1 MPVDPEDS
9 AAVSSTMVGVV
20 DVGSSEKEEKSSEA
34 DSPMVPFSRLFRFY
48 GPTERLMLAF
58 GLTCC
63 AVGGAAFPC
72 INIAFGE
79 LLDSTASLANVEETT
94 RNAVFF
100 MIGVACVLGVS
111 LFLGFGFTSWAA
123 VRGANNTRREYVKAL
138 MAQDVRFFDDAKA
151 GELAA
156 ATSERCQELQNGT
169 AKKLGEFVQAVFTG
183 VGGIGVGFYFS
194 WKLSLVILAGVPLL
208 GLATWGLI
216 KATTLLQQANPAY
229 EKAGAVAT
237 ESVGAARVVA
247 ALNAQADA
255 AARYESHL
263 GEAEKHATRNQW
275 RISFASGGLFGSMFF
290 MYAFGL
296 WFGAYLIASSTDD
309 AMKKYPPP
317 SGLTDPLDATWGA
330 HANHSAALCF
340 DAKTGDF
347 YEGDAR
353 LACACALDYSLLP
366 AGDGSDG
373 GALANPNCGC
383 GYRVGGFAADSGLN
397 AGSSPCVSGGTVI
410 MVFFSV
416 LFGGFMFGA
425 AGASIESIVKA
436 RVAAHKLHAVIDRK
450 PRGGEGADARA
461 PVGLDLPVS
470 SVKGL
475 IEFRGVHFSYGAR
488 PVFAGLDLRVP
499 AGATVALVGESG
511 CGKSTVGRL
520 LERFYDPAGGRVLL
534 DGLDISSIRIDA
546 LRAAIGVVSQE
557 PLLFQDTIRAN
568 IAAGAAGKDANAVPL
583 GDVVAAARAG
593 MAHDFIASFPDGY
606 DTVVGGKNSKL
617 SGGQKQRIA
626 IARAALR
633 NPAILILDEAT
644 SALDTENERL
654 VQDALDALV
663 AGAPRTTIVI
673 AHRLTTVRGSDKIV
687 VLGSA
692 DAAGGMAGGG
702 SAAGSVVLEEGTHDA
717 LMARPGG
724 RYRAL
729 VGLGGSTGGSRNASS
744 ARLSP
749 LGGSRSASAADVAA
763 LQQAIAG
770 VTDAKG
776 TENNGSDAKKTV
788 KKDAKK
794 EGTASAAPKVNVK
807 RIWAYSEP
815 ETRLLVLGGFVAL
828 ANGCVFPSIA
838 LVFAEMLS
846 LFYSQ
851 DTDHIMAGAVT
862 FGSIFI
868 GVSVASWTL
877 SGFQGGLFAVVGERL
892 TTRLRV
898 HLFRAILRQD
908 QTFFDDPANSVGALT
923 ANLRTDTS
931 SVRAATGQSLGS
943 AVQTFGSLCFGL
955 SVAMAASWK
964 YGLVLLAAVP
974 ILSVGEMINMENLA
988 SGDAAVSEAMGASA
1002 AHVGETAAMIREVKA
1017 FGLERTMFAAYDG
1030 LLSAPRR
1037 EERDKALR
1045 GAAAFGLA
1053 QSMTMLFYAFAF
1065 WYGAELISQGE
1076 IDFYDF
1082 MKALWALGFCAA
1094 GAGQAAAFAG
1104 DAAAA
1109 QTAASRVF
1117 GMIDR
1122 VPAIDA
1128 QPFLEGALPGA
1139 VDKGMEVRPVPSS
1152 ETEAASAGKGR
1163 IIPDSDFRGR
1173 VAFDDVKFS
1182 YPQRPESAVLNRLS
1196 FAVEPGTTV
1205 ALIGQS
1211 GSGKSTAVQLLE
1223 RFYDPVTP
1231 EALKARLE
1239 EARSAEKARAENAAA
1254 KGEDAKKKGAEK
1266 RKKNVSLE
1274 SVAVVP
1280 DDVSGNECHESNAGV
1295 VSLDGVDVRS
1305 LDPLW
1310 LRSQIGL
1317 VEQEPTL
1324 FSGTVHDNI
1333 AAGKTRGAPAT
1344 RAEVCEAARI
1354 ANAHEFVSR
1363 MDKGYDSEV
1372 GVGGGLVSGGQK
1384 QRIAI
1389 ARAIIGD
1396 PKILLLDEAT
1406 SALDN
1411 ESEKLVQSALD
1422 GLLSGFRKRTTI
1434 VIAHRL
1440 STIRNADKICILE
1453 NDGAGARVVEEGTH
1467 DELMRAGGRYVAL
1480 RAAYD
1485 DDGV

>member
-1 MPVDPEDS
+1 
-9 AAVSSTMVGVV
+9 MVGVV
-20 DVGSSEKEEKSSEA
+20 DVGSSEKEEISSDA
-34 DSPMVPFSRLFRFY
+34 DSPMVPFSYLFRFY
-48 GPTERLMLAF
+48 GPTERLMLSF
-58 GLTCC
+58 GLSCC

-79 LLDSTASLANVEETT
+79 LLDSTASLSNVEETT

-100 MIGVACVLGVS
+100 MIGVACVLGAS

-183 VGGIGVGFYFS
+183 VGGIAVGFYFS

-208 GLATWGLI
+208 ALATWGLI

-263 GEAEKHATRNQW
+263 GEAEKHATKNQW

-317 SGLTDPLDATWGA
+317 PGLTDPLDPTWGA

-340 DAKTGDF
+340 DSKTGAF
-347 YEGDAR
+347 YEGDAL
-353 LACACALDYSLLP
+353 LACACALDYSQLP
-366 AGDGSDG
+366 AADNGDGT
-373 GALANPNCGC
+373 LASPNCGC
-383 GYRVGGFAADSGLN
+383 GYRVGGFAANSGLN

-410 MVFFSV
+410 MVFFAV
-416 LFGGFMFGA
+416 LIGGFMFGA
-425 AGASIESIVKA
+425 AGSSIESIVKA

-461 PVGLDLPVS
+461 PVGIDLPVS

-568 IAAGAAGKDANAVPL
+568 IAAGAAGKEANAVPL

-974 ILSVGEMINMENLA
+974 ILSIGEMINMENLA

-1152 ETEAASAGKGR
+1152 ESEAASAGKGR

-1223 RFYDPVTP
+1223 RFYDPITP
-1231 EALKARLE
+1231 EALKSRIY
-1239 EARSAEKARAENAAA
+1239 AEKERVGKKALAAVSAAA
-1254 KGEDAKKKGAEK
+1254 PAKDGAVLTS
-1266 RKKNVSLE
+1266 VS
-1274 SVAVVP
+1274 VVP
-1280 DDVSGNECHESNAGV
+1280 DAPSVRFDAGV
-1295 VSLDGVDVRS
+1295 VTLDGVDVRS

-1310 LRSQIGL
+1310 LRSRIGL

-1333 AAGKTRGAPAT
+1333 AAGKTTGAPAT
-1344 RAEVCEAARI
+1344 RAEVMEAARV

-1396 PKILLLDEAT
+1396 PTILLLDEAT

-1422 GLLSGFRKRTTI
+1422 GLLSGFRKRTTV

-1485 DDGV
+1485 DDNDA

>member
-1 MPVDPEDS
+1 MSGDPKDS
-9 AAVSSTMVGVV
+9 AAVSSTMVGVI
-20 DVGSSEKEEKSSEA
+20 DVGSSEKDEKSSEA

-247 ALNAQADA
+247 ALNAQADK

-263 GEAEKHATRNQW
+263 GEAEKHATKNQW
-275 RISFASGGLFGSMFF
+275 RIAFASGGLFGSMFF

-317 SGLTDPLDATWGA
+317 PGLTDPLDEVWGA

-340 DAKTGDF
+340 DSKTGDF

-353 LACACALDYSLLP
+353 LACACALDYSLLTA
-366 AGDGSDG
+366 AGADGG

-383 GYRVGGFAADSGLN
+383 GYRVGGFSADSGLN

-436 RVAAHKLHAVIDRK
+436 RIAAHKLHAVIDRK
-450 PRGGEGADARA
+450 PRGGEGADARR
-461 PVGLDLPVS
+461 PVGTDLRVS
-470 SVKGL
+470 AVKGAV
-475 IEFRGVHFSYGAR
+475 EFRDVHFSYGAR
-488 PVFAGLDLRVP
+488 PVFAGLNLHIP

-511 CGKSTVGRL
+511 CGKSTIGRL
-520 LERFYDPAGGRVLL
+520 LERFYDPASGRVLL
-534 DGLDISSIRIDA
+534 DGADISSIRIDA

-568 IAAGAAGKDANAVPL
+568 IAAGAAGKDAASVPL

-663 AGAPRTTIVI
+663 ATSASRTTVVI
-673 AHRLTTVRGSDKIV
+673 AHRLTTVRGADKIV

-702 SAAGSVVLEEGTHDA
+702 SATGSVVLEEGTHDA

-724 RYRAL
+724 RYKAL
-729 VGLGGSTGGSRNASS
+729 VGLGGSKGGSKNASS
-744 ARLSP
+744 AQVSK
-749 LGGSRSASAADVAA
+749 LGGGHSASAADAAA
-763 LQQAIAG
+763 LQRAIAG
-770 VTDAKG
+770 VVDLDEAKG
-776 TENNGSDAKKTV
+776 A

-794 EGTASAAPKVNVK
+794 DEKEAASRAGPKVNAK

-815 ETRLLVLGGFVAL
+815 ETRLLLVGGFVAL

-877 SGFQGGLFAVVGERL
+877 SGLQGGLFAVVGERL

-974 ILSVGEMINMENLA
+974 ILSIGEMINMENLA

-1002 AHVGETAAMIREVKA
+1002 AHVGETASMIREVKA
-1017 FGLERTMFAAYDG
+1017 FGLEKTMFAAYDA

-1037 EERDKALR
+1037 EERNKALR

-1053 QSMTMLFYAFAF
+1053 QSLTMLFYAFAF
-1065 WYGAELISQGE
+1065 WYGAELISKGE

-1109 QTAASRVF
+1109 QTAASRIF

-1128 QPFLEGALPGA
+1128 QPFLDGTLPGA
-1139 VDKGMEVRPVPSS
+1139 VDKGMDVRPVPS
-1152 ETEAASAGKGR
+1152 TDAEASAAGKGR
-1163 IIPDSDFRGR
+1163 VVAGLEGR
-1173 VAFDDVKFS
+1173 VAFEDVKFS
-1182 YPQRPESAVLNRLS
+1182 YPQRPESAVLNGLS

-1239 EARSAEKARAENAAA
+1239 RERGGVANKPSPSDTSS
-1254 KGEDAKKKGAEK
+1254 GDAD
-1266 RKKNVSLE
+1266 LQ

-1280 DDVSGNECHESNAGV
+1280 TSAGSPPRDFEKDAGV
-1295 VSLDGVDVRS
+1295 VSLDGVDVRA

-1310 LRSQIGL
+1310 LRSKIGL

-1344 RAEVCEAARI
+1344 RADVVEAARV

-1372 GVGGGLVSGGQK
+1372 GVGGSLVSGGQK

-1396 PKILLLDEAT
+1396 PAILLLDEAT

-1411 ESEKLVQSALD
+1411 ESEKLVQAALD
-1422 GLLSGFRKRTTI
+1422 GLMSGFRKRTTV

-1485 DDGV
+1485 DDD

>member
-1 MPVDPEDS
+1 
-9 AAVSSTMVGVV
+9 MVGVV
-20 DVGSSEKEEKSSEA
+20 DVGSSEKEEISSDA
-34 DSPMVPFSRLFRFY
+34 DSPMVPFSYLFRFY
-48 GPTERLMLAF
+48 GPTERLMLSF
-58 GLTCC
+58 GLSCC

-79 LLDSTASLANVEETT
+79 LLDSTASLSNVEETT

-100 MIGVACVLGVS
+100 MIGVACVLGAS

-183 VGGIGVGFYFS
+183 VGGIAVGFYFS

-208 GLATWGLI
+208 ALATWGLI

-263 GEAEKHATRNQW
+263 GEAEKHATKNQW

-317 SGLTDPLDATWGA
+317 PGLTDPLDPTWGA

-340 DAKTGDF
+340 DSKTGAF
-347 YEGDAR
+347 YEGDAL
-353 LACACALDYSLLP
+353 LACACALDYSQLP
-366 AGDGSDG
+366 AADNGDGT
-373 GALANPNCGC
+373 LASPNCGC
-383 GYRVGGFAADSGLN
+383 GYRVGGFAANSGLN

-410 MVFFSV
+410 MVFFAV
-416 LFGGFMFGA
+416 LIGGFMFGA
-425 AGASIESIVKA
+425 AGSSIESIVKA

-450 PRGGEGADARA
+450 PRGGEGADVRR
-461 PVGLDLPVS
+461 PVGTDLQAS
-470 SVKGL
+470 AVKGA
-475 IEFRGVHFSYGAR
+475 IEFRDVHFSYGAR
-488 PVFAGLDLRVP
+488 PVFAGLNLHIP

-520 LERFYDPAGGRVLL
+520 LERFYDPISGRVIL
-534 DGLDISSIRIDA
+534 DGADVSSIRIDA

-568 IAAGAAGKDANAVPL
+568 IAAGAVGKDASSVPL
-583 GDVVAAARAG
+583 SDVVAAARAG

-663 AGAPRTTIVI
+663 ATSASRTTVVI
-673 AHRLTTVRGSDKIV
+673 AHRLTTVRGADKIV

-702 SAAGSVVLEEGTHDA
+702 SATGSVVLEEGTHDA
-717 LMARPGG
+717 LMARTGG

-729 VGLGGSTGGSRNASS
+729 VGLGGSKGGSKNASS
-744 ARLSP
+744 ARLSK
-749 LGGSRSASAADVAA
+749 LGDARSASEADAAA
-763 LQQAIAG
+763 LQRAIAG
-770 VTDAKG
+770 VIDRDVSRKDAG
-776 TENNGSDAKKTV
+776 
-788 KKDAKK
+788 KDAKNNKK
-794 EGTASAAPKVNVK
+794 EAASRAPSKVNAK

-815 ETRLLVLGGFVAL
+815 ETRLLIVGGIVAL
-828 ANGCVFPSIA
+828 ANGCVFPAIA

-868 GVSVASWTL
+868 GVSIASWTL
-877 SGFQGGLFAVVGERL
+877 SGLQGGLFAVVGERL

-923 ANLRTDTS
+923 ANLRTDTA

-943 AVQTFGSLCFGL
+943 GVQTFGSLCFGL

-974 ILSVGEMINMENLA
+974 ILSIGEMINMKNLA
-988 SGDAAVSEAMGASA
+988 SGDAAVSEAMSASV

-1017 FGLERTMFAAYDG
+1017 FGLEKTMFAAYDG

-1037 EERDKALR
+1037 EERNKALR

-1053 QSMTMLFYAFAF
+1053 QSLTMLFYAFAF
-1065 WYGAELISQGE
+1065 WYGSELISQGE
-1076 IDFYDF
+1076 IGFYDF

-1109 QTAASRVF
+1109 QTAASRIF

-1128 QPFLEGALPGA
+1128 QPFLDGALPGA
-1139 VDKGMEVRPVPSS
+1139 VDKGMEARRVPS
-1152 ETEAASAGKGR
+1152 TDAEASNAGKGR
-1163 IIPDSDFRGR
+1163 IIAGSRLEGR
-1173 VAFDDVKFS
+1173 IAFEDVKFS
-1182 YPQRPESAVLNRLS
+1182 YPQRPETAVLNGLS

-1223 RFYDPVTP
+1223 RFYDPITP
-1231 EALKARLE
+1231 EALKSRIY
-1239 EARSAEKARAENAAA
+1239 AEKERVGKKALAAVSAAA
-1254 KGEDAKKKGAEK
+1254 PAKDGAVLTS
-1266 RKKNVSLE
+1266 VS
-1274 SVAVVP
+1274 VVP
-1280 DDVSGNECHESNAGV
+1280 DAPSVRFDAGV
-1295 VSLDGVDVRS
+1295 VTLDGVDVRS

-1310 LRSQIGL
+1310 LRSRIGL

-1333 AAGKTRGAPAT
+1333 AAGKTTGAPAT
-1344 RAEVCEAARI
+1344 RAEVMEAARV

-1396 PKILLLDEAT
+1396 PTILLLDEAT

-1422 GLLSGFRKRTTI
+1422 GLLSGFRKRTTV

-1485 DDGV
+1485 DDNDA

>member
-1 MPVDPEDS
+1 MSVDPKDS

-20 DVGSSEKEEKSSEA
+20 DVGSSEKDEKSSEA
-34 DSPMVPFSRLFRFY
+34 DSPMVPFSCLFRFY

-58 GLTCC
+58 GLSCC

-100 MIGVACVLGVS
+100 MIGVACVLGAS

-183 VGGIGVGFYFS
+183 VGGIAVGFYFS

-255 AARYESHL
+255 ASRYESHL
-263 GEAEKHATRNQW
+263 GDAEKHATKNQW
-275 RISFASGGLFGSMFF
+275 RIAFASGGLFGSMFF

-317 SGLTDPLDATWGA
+317 TGLIDPFDPTWGA
-330 HANHSAALCF
+330 HANKSAAVCF
-340 DAKTGDF
+340 DSKTGDF
-347 YEGDAR
+347 YEGDAM
-353 LACACALDYSLLP
+353 LACACSLDYAMFDSELR
-366 AGDGSDG
+366 S
-373 GALANPNCGC
+373 PNCGC
-383 GYRVGGFAADSGLN
+383 GYRVGGLAADSGLN
-397 AGSSPCVSGGTVI
+397 AGSGPCTSGGTVI

-436 RVAAHKLHAVIDRK
+436 RIAAHKLHAVIDRA
-450 PRGGEGADARA
+450 PVGGEGADARK
-461 PVGLDLPVS
+461 PVGLDLRPHDVR
-470 SVKGL
+470 GD
-475 IEFRGVHFSYGAR
+475 IEFKDVRFAYVER
-488 PVFAGLDLRVP
+488 PVFARLNLKIP

-520 LERFYDPAGGRVLL
+520 LERFYDPVSGSVLL
-534 DGLDISSIRIDA
+534 DGRDISSIRIDA

-568 IAAGAAGKDANAVPL
+568 IAAGAAGKDAASVPL

-663 AGAPRTTIVI
+663 AGAKRTTIVI
-673 AHRLTTVRGSDKIV
+673 AHRLTTVRGADKIV
-687 VLGSA
+687 VLGSV

-702 SAAGSVVLEEGTHDA
+702 SAEGSVVLEEGTHDA

-729 VGLGGSTGGSRNASS
+729 VGLGGSTGGSKNASS
-744 ARLSP
+744 ARLSK
-749 LGGSRSASAADVAA
+749 LGGSRSASAVDVAA

-770 VTDAKG
+770 VTDA
-776 TENNGSDAKKTV
+776 EPVDPDAKK
-788 KKDAKK
+788 KNAKK
-794 EGTASAAPKVNVK
+794 ADAEAFLTNQSGPKVNAK

-815 ETRLLVLGGFVAL
+815 ETRLLIVGGLVAL

-851 DTDHIMAGAVT
+851 DTDDIMAGAVT

-868 GVSVASWTL
+868 GVAAASWTL
-877 SGFQGGLFAVVGERL
+877 SGLQGGLFAIVGERL

-898 HLFRAILRQD
+898 HLFRSILRQD

-931 SVRAATGQSLGS
+931 VVRAATGQSLGS
-943 AVQTFGSLCFGL
+943 AVQTFGSLVFGL

-974 ILSVGEMINMENLA
+974 ILSIGEMINMENLA
-988 SGDAAVSEAMGASA
+988 SGDAAVSEAMGKSA

-1017 FGLERTMFAAYDG
+1017 FGLENTMFAAYDS

-1037 EERDKALR
+1037 EERNKALR

-1065 WYGAELISQGE
+1065 WYGAALISQGE
-1076 IDFYDF
+1076 IEFYDF

-1117 GMIDR
+1117 SMIDR

-1128 QPFLEGALPGA
+1128 QPFLDGALPGS
-1139 VDKGMEVRPVPSS
+1139 VDKGMEVRPVPTS
-1152 ETEAASAGKGR
+1152 EAEAKAAGKGR
-1163 IIPDSDFRGR
+1163 IIPNDRLVGK
-1173 VAFDDVKFS
+1173 VTFDDVKFS
-1182 YPQRPESAVLNRLS
+1182 YPQRPESAVLNGLS

-1231 EALKARLE
+1231 EALKARID
-1239 EARSAEKARAENAAA
+1239 AERDAKKENAENAAA
-1254 KGEDAKKKGAEK
+1254 APSKKKNAEPVLAS
-1266 RKKNVSLE
+1266 VS
-1274 SVAVVP
+1274 VVP
-1280 DDVSGNECHESNAGV
+1280 SAPDAVPDSAGAGV
-1295 VSLDGVDVRS
+1295 VALDGVDVRA

-1310 LRSQIGL
+1310 LRSCIGL

-1333 AAGKTRGAPAT
+1333 AAGKVFGAPAT
-1344 RAEVCEAARI
+1344 RAEVVEAAQI

-1363 MDKGYDSEV
+1363 MDKGYDSDV

-1389 ARAIIGD
+1389 ARAIIGN

-1422 GLLSGFRKRTTI
+1422 GLLGESFRKRTTI

-1485 DDGV
+1485 DDGD